1 MSHYL
6 TSIDITNI
14 QNNQKSDIYRRA
26 EVVFTVENDEGAPA
40 NLVTLVVD
48 VAHEDGI
55 TFGEMKQDA
64 IAKAASIIKVIADNL
79 RAKDTGS
86 D

>member
-6 TSIDITNI
+6 TAIDITNI
-14 QNNQKSDIYRRA
+14 LNNQEADIFRRA
-26 EVVFTVENDEGAPA
+26 EVVFTVENDEGAPV
-40 NLVTLVVD
+40 NLVTLAVD

-55 TFGEMKQDA
+55 TFGEMKQEA

-79 RAKDTGS
+79 RAKEAGS